1 MSCEVAH
8 AVLDVIEQEGLQENA
23 LQVGN
28 LMLKHLKELKKVH
41 PLIGDVR

>member
-8 AVLDVIEQEGLQENA
+8 AVLDVIEEEGLQDNA

-28 LMLKHLKELKKVH
+28 FMLKHLKELQKVH